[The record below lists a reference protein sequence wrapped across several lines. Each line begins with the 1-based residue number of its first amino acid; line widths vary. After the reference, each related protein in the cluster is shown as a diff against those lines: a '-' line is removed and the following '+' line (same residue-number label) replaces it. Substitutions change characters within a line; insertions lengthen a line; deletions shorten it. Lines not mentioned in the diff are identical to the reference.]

1 MDSICLLLLVHTS
14 VLTAIPVLSNTP
26 GKFIMGPEEV
36 VTDFAT
42 MTGDDLDN
50 LPPDFTICSSMSA
63 TAFTSGLSPFQLL
76 YQETKKPWITLYF
89 YGALMDSKFHRM
101 TFFVSFRLNQCPKLN
116 MTLVHFSGGQY
127 QHCLCEYRHPFG
139 FFAICLASYLC
150 FN

>member
-1 MDSICLLLLVHTS
+1 MSRVILPHSPYQEL
-14 VLTAIPVLSNTP
+14 IQ

-42 MTGDDLDN
+42 MTGDDNLDN
-50 LPPDFTICSSMSA
+50 LPSDFTICSSMSA

-101 TFFVSFRLNQCPKLN
+101 TFFVSFRLHQLLLLS
-116 MTLVHFSGGQY
+116 TAVTRGHFDAWSTDQEFPIVIA
-127 QHCLCEYRHPFG
+127 L
-139 FFAICLASYLC
+139 
-150 FN
+150 